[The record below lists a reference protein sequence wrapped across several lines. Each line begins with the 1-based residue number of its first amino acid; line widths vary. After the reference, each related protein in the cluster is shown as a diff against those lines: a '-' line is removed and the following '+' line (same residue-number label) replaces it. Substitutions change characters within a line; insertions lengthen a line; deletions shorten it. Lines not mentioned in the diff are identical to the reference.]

1 VILIQRL
8 ISSQYIDEGQLP
20 NANGEFTLPPL
31 YTTQPPT
38 DSTMQST
45 YSLTLDHCK
54 IPRDQ
59 LIKLGLEEEEKE
71 VAEEISSAA
80 RCEGTQVFETQ
91 ICTEKDFIA
100 TQTEVDQSF
109 DLDME
114 IRTPSQKDEVQVS
127 HNTTSRSRPSFK
139 APLVDPPPFASII
152 NSVAISLPS
161 GPEPSSEEDFTATV
175 LPPADTTNIDIA
187 DPEGGDAGSPS
198 QNFFTQNMTQESLLE
213 MEKWL
218 LSSSQQE
225 DILPLENGNGQHN
238 GGGHHPVEMGREN
251 DYHVSS
257 DDEPSQIK
265 HYPLSAN
272 PKFLHKEVP
281 EVLKNGEVVRQIG
294 KLVESA
300 QFSPSST
307 PTPLVESS
315 PGRAVFAIDEES
327 QTQPQ
332 MAYRETMN
340 GHQQSHSVFLPD
352 TLTSSWDSPPD
363 IEIVVQA
370 SPSTPSQNEL
380 IGQQFF
386 KNFPGTGVFRATV
399 SDFHRYCRPPDP
411 LTPFT
416 LPTFLSLCLDY
427 SPYYTIVYEDGKTEQ
442 LEESTV
448 RFW

>member
-1 VILIQRL
+1 VRERLSQISYVVLIQRL

-31 YTTQPPT
+31 YTAQPPA
-38 DSTMQST
+38 DSTMQSP

-59 LIKLGLEEEEKE
+59 LIKLGLEDEDI
-71 VAEEISSAA
+71 EISATA
-80 RCEGTQVFETQ
+80 HCDATQVFETQ
-91 ICTEKDFIA
+91 NCTEKDFIA

-114 IRTPSQKDEVQVS
+114 IRTSSQKDEIAVPRKLPE
-127 HNTTSRSRPSFK
+127 TPSRPSFK
-139 APLVDPPPFASII
+139 SPLVDPPPFSSIM
-152 NSVAISLPS
+152 NSVAMSLPS
-161 GPEPSSEEDFTATV
+161 RCEPSSQESASPQMKPLV
-175 LPPADTTNIDIA
+175 DTNDKMSN
-187 DPEGGDAGSPS
+187 DNGEGGGSPDSPS

-225 DILPLENGNGQHN
+225 DPLPLENGSPQQNGDGDGDDVSNHN
-238 GGGHHPVEMGREN
+238 PVEMIRKED

-257 DDEPSQIK
+257 DDEPTQIK

-272 PKFLHKEVP
+272 PNFLHKEIPP
-281 EVLKNGEVVRQIG
+281 EVSLVVLDPPPNGDDANQIHEG
-294 KLVESA
+294 DVSQALEA
-300 QFSPSST
+300 GSPSHVLESC
-307 PTPLVESS
+307 PTERVLIATV
-315 PGRAVFAIDEES
+315 DEES

-332 MAYRETMN
+332 MGYTETMN
-340 GHQQSHSVFLPD
+340 GQQSHSVFIPD

-363 IEIVVQA
+363 IDIVVQV

-386 KNFPGTGVFRATV
+386 KSFPGIGVFRATV
-399 SDFHRYCRPPDP
+399 SDFHRYC
-411 LTPFT
+411 
-416 LPTFLSLCLDY
+416 SALC
-427 SPYYTIVYEDGKTEQ
+427 
-442 LEESTV
+442 
-448 RFW
+448 